1 MNLRA
6 AMIRGVSGALY
17 HTGLVGAVARGIA
30 RTHPRPRVQILT
42 FHRVNDDNDP
52 FLPSLPTAVFA
63 ARMAYIAR
71 HYRVMTVEDLAAALQ
86 EGRVPKNALAI
97 TFDDGYRDNFT
108 HAAPILKRLGLPAT
122 IFLVTGHIDTPRALW
137 FDRLAMAFKSATARR
152 VELAD
157 GQLLSLGT
165 VSDRLAA
172 LDTALTHLKRL
183 SDDERT
189 DSVEQLMIPLRPNP
203 ERPKR
208 LMLSWDEVDALR
220 GLGFS
225 IGAHTITHPILS
237 RLTADRAWEEIHGSK
252 AAIEKVLGEPV
263 RGFAYPNGRA
273 DDYTETVT
281 QLVRDAGFTCAV
293 TTRRGPND
301 TRTPVLELRRGGP
314 AEYHLP
320 TYALMLAYYRAV
332 GA

>member
-1 MNLRA
+1 MSLRA

-17 HTGLVGAVARGIA
+17 HTGLVGPVARGIA

-172 LDTALTHLKRL
+172 LDAALTHLKRL

-189 DSVEQLMIPLRPNP
+189 DSVEQLMILAATKSRTPQATHAQLG
-203 ERPKR
+203 
-208 LMLSWDEVDALR
+208 R
-220 GLGFS
+220 G
-225 IGAHTITHPILS
+225 
-237 RLTADRAWEEIHGSK
+237 
-252 AAIEKVLGEPV
+252 
-263 RGFAYPNGRA
+263 GRA
-273 DDYTETVT
+273 TWSRVLDRRAYHHPPDPV
-281 QLVRDAGFTCAV
+281 AAH
-293 TTRRGPND
+293 RGPRVGGNP
-301 TRTPVLELRRGGP
+301 RLEGRHREGP
-314 AEYHLP
+314 G
-320 TYALMLAYYRAV
+320 RARPWFRV
-332 GA
+332 SKWQG

>member
-1 MNLRA
+1 MRLRA

-17 HTGLVGAVARGIA
+17 HTGLVGPVARGIA

-42 FHRVNDDNDP
+42 FLRFNDDNDP

-152 VELAD
+152 AELAD
-157 GQLLSLGT
+157 GQLLSLST

-172 LDTALTHLKRL
+172 LDAALTHLKRL
-183 SDDERT
+183 SDDEVA
-189 DSVEQLMIPLRPNP
+189 DSVEQLMTSLRPNL

-237 RLTADRAWEEIHGSK
+237 RLTADRAWEGIKGPK

-263 RGFAYPNGRA
+263 RSFAYPNGRA

-281 QLVRDAGFTCAV
+281 QLVREAGFTCAV

-301 TRTPVLELRRGGP
+301 IRTPVLELRRGGP
-314 AEYHLP
+314 AEHHLP